1 MVELHQ
7 YFRNGHKDALRAWR
21 AAGLFKPVR
30 RLLEVAALA
39 GAIALPTLAAGG
51 SLYND
56 GVEAYRAKNYQLAR
70 ELWAKAVL
78 DGEPSARNN
87 LGFLLYY
94 GLGGEPDLARAIVLW
109 KESATYGHSE
119 SQWHL
124 GVAYE
129 EGKGVDKNLVEAY
142 AWYRFSI
149 ASAEAPREGDEKAEV
164 EIATD
169 AYQSLIKVLDKLPAA
184 DFDAARRQAK
194 EYVQMFARK
203 KP

>member
-1 MVELHQ
+1 MVEEHQ
-7 YFRNGHKDALRAWR
+7 CDRSRLKHVLRGCRADDLFRPL
-21 AAGLFKPVR
+21 R

-39 GAIALPTLAAGG
+39 GAIALPTSVAAA
-51 SLYND
+51 SFYND

-109 KESATYGHSE
+109 KESAIYGHSE

-142 AWYRFSI
+142 AWYRCSI
-149 ASAEAPREGDEKAEV
+149 ASAEAPREGDEKAEA

-169 AYQSLIKVLDKLPAA
+169 AYQSLVKVLDKLPAA
-184 DFDAARRQAK
+184 DFDAARKQAK